1 MVAEPSAT
9 WWETE
14 SGWYTPEYGSI
25 LEIMAIPKIKATYS
39 LDAETTALLE
49 KLARRWA
56 VSKSEALRRIIRAAG
71 SAASESDK
79 TQGIPRLS
87 AFDRAQQSLGLTE
100 RVAAV
105 WERQV
110 RNERKA
116 SSRRVR

>member
-1 MVAEPSAT
+1 LANA
-9 WWETE
+9 
-14 SGWYTPEYGSI
+14 EYGSI

-49 KLARRWA
+49 RLAKRWA

-71 SAASESDK
+71 SAAEADK
-79 TQGIPRLS
+79 AQGNSRLA

-110 RNERKA
+110 RAERRA
-116 SSRRVR
+116 TPRRVR

>member
-1 MVAEPSAT
+1 
-9 WWETE
+9 
-14 SGWYTPEYGSI
+14 
-25 LEIMAIPKIKATYS
+25 MAIPKIKATYS
-39 LDAETTALLE
+39 LDAETTALLD

-71 SAASESDK
+71 SASESDK
-79 TQGIPRLS
+79 GQGSSRLA

-110 RNERKA
+110 RAERKA
-116 SSRRVR
+116 SSRRAR

>member
-1 MVAEPSAT
+1 
-9 WWETE
+9 
-14 SGWYTPEYGSI
+14 
-25 LEIMAIPKIKATYS
+25 MAIPKIKATYS
-39 LDAETTALLE
+39 LDTETTALLD

-71 SAASESDK
+71 SAEESGKSQDN
-79 TQGIPRLS
+79 PRLA

-110 RNERKA
+110 RTERRA

>member
-1 MVAEPSAT
+1 MRLVSD
-9 WWETE
+9 
-14 SGWYTPEYGSI
+14 EYGSTI
-25 LEIMAIPKIKATYS
+25 RVMAIPKIKATYS
-39 LDAETTALLE
+39 LDAETTALLD

-71 SAASESDK
+71 SAAESDNAR
-79 TQGIPRLS
+79 GNSRLA
-87 AFDRAQQSLGLTE
+87 AFDRAQQALGLTE

-110 RNERKA
+110 RAERKA